1 MAVVLHLLG
10 ICQKCK
16 FLDLSLILWNWKLGM
31 HISCLYQRIPYCW
44 WYKVTFATCGLAFSP
59 LLAFVSFSSLY
70 FIPESIWSGKSVSVC
85 EQNVY
90 FTEKK
95 NLSVAPWCDVAAAK
109 TKTFALKVVN
119 RISKVKDTPLTM
131 FGLFCVLSVLWLT
144 RSGIGEGTVLDV
156 SRKDAIG
163 QNLFLELRPD
173 LERKALSICLQKAT
187 ALESLLDWF

>member
-1 MAVVLHLLG
+1 MFIL
-10 ICQKCK
+10 QK
-16 FLDLSLILWNWKLGM
+16 N
-31 HISCLYQRIPYCW
+31 
-44 WYKVTFATCGLAFSP
+44 
-59 LLAFVSFSSLY
+59 
-70 FIPESIWSGKSVSVC
+70 
-85 EQNVY
+85 
-90 FTEKK
+90 

-163 QNLFLELRPD
+163 QSLFLELRPD